1 MDANKLAGA
10 RLVGVLLLPW
20 LFLSVFSLM
29 FATFLWPRMAGGH
42 LLAIVGGGFVAT
54 ILVAAVLAAVTF
66 TRDIL
71 TGRYPGHV

>member
-42 LLAIVGGGFVAT
+42 LLAIVVGGFVAT